1 MGEPLPSEKGQA
13 IQKGKIKRREEW
25 HLKESKRRPTE
36 ESRPWGGFL
45 VLEDRPTHKVKRIW
59 VDPGQ
64 RLSYQKHLRRSE
76 HWIIL
81 EGTARITLDG
91 KEIVSGQGESVDI
104 SLEAAHRIENIG
116 DTQLTLIEVQ
126 RGDYF
131 GEDDIV
137 RLEDDYGRIP

>member
-1 MGEPLPSEKGQA
+1 M
-13 IQKGKIKRREEW
+13 
-25 HLKESKRRPTE
+25 KESQRTLAE

-59 VDPGQ
+59 VHPGQ

-81 EGTARITLDG
+81 EGRARVTLDEE
-91 KEIVSGQGESVDI
+91 EILLGQGESVDI
-104 SLEAAHRIENIG
+104 PLEAAHRIENIG
-116 DTQLTLIEVQ
+116 DGQLTFIEVQ
-126 RGDYF
+126 WGDYF

-137 RLEDDYGRIP
+137 RLEDDYGRVP